1 MADANRMN
9 LAYEDEDING
19 SGSYGVTVGTELIDL
34 RFTSESIAQI
44 TGTVNSAEIRSDR
57 QIVDHLR
64 TTINVA
70 GDMNIELSY
79 GAFDDFIR
87 WGLQSAAWTTPVVSG
102 VTNGTNDIDAAS
114 GDNSFNTAGSFVT
127 DGFDANRWIKASGFS
142 EAGNNTFFRIV
153 TVAATK
159 LVVAGSTLVTDG
171 TDAGH
176 ILTQGAEI
184 VNGVV
189 DNSFSLEKEYTDLT
203 NIFSIYTGCMIDSF
217 TLTVPSDNIV
227 TGSFGI
233 LGKIEA
239 SAAATEGDGGNTA
252 APANEVMAGIEDIT
266 AIMESSVALASTQF
280 SITLS
285 NNLRERMQIGT
296 LGPIGISSGTVDVTG
311 TLQGYF
317 TQVAEL
323 DKYLNFSDTAL
334 AIQFADSTGKGYVI
348 DLPRVNYSSGTRVAG
363 GVNTDILADLAFSSF
378 RHETQGE
385 TIVIQRFAA

>member
-9 LAYEDEDING
+9 MAYEKEVTF
-19 SGSYGVTVGTELIDL
+19 GVTVGTELIDL
-34 RFTSESIAQI
+34 RFTSESISQI

-79 GAFDDFIR
+79 SAFDDFME
-87 WGLQSAAWTTPVVSG
+87 WGLQSAVWSNSG
-102 VTNGTNDIDAAS
+102 NDITLTATDIAATGS
-114 GDNSFNTAGSFVT
+114 NTFTSAAAAFGVFT
-127 DGFDANRWIKASGFS
+127 ANRWIKVTGFTGDTS
-142 EAGNNTFFRIV
+142 NNTFWRITTV
-153 TVAATK
+153 VAAT
-159 LVVAGSTLVTDG
+159 LTVTGGTVIADTAGESVTITEG
-171 TDAGH
+171 PA
-176 ILTQGAEI
+176 I
-184 VNGVV
+184 VNGTTVS
-189 DNSFSLEKEYTDLT
+189 SFSLEKEYTDLSS
-203 NIFSIYTGCMIDSF
+203 IFSIYTGCMIDSF
-217 TLTVPSDNIV
+217 TITVPSDNIV

-239 SAAATEGDGGNTA
+239 SASSTEGDGGNTT
-252 APANEVMAGIEDIT
+252 APSNEVMAGIEDIT
-266 AIMESSVALASTQF
+266 AILESGTALPSTQF

-323 DKYLNFSDTAL
+323 DKYLNFTDTAL
-334 AIQFADSTGKGYVI
+334 AIQFADSTGKGYVF

-378 RHETQGE
+378 RHETQNE
-385 TIVIQRFAA
+385 TIVIQRFTA

>member
-9 LAYEDEDING
+9 LAYEKEVT
-19 SGSYGVTVGTELIDL
+19 YGTTVGTELIDL

-79 GAFDDFIR
+79 SAFDDFME
-87 WGLQSAAWTTPVVSG
+87 WGLQSAVWTTAVVSG
-102 VTNGTNDIDAAS
+102 VTNGTNDIAAAN
-114 GDNSFNTAGSFVT
+114 GDNAFDTAGSFVT
-127 DGFDANRWIKASGFS
+127 DGFKINRWIKASGFS
-142 EAGNNTFFRIV
+142 ETANNTFFRIISV
-153 TVAATK
+153 VATK
-159 LVVAGSTLVTDG
+159 IVVGGGTLT
-171 TDAGH
+171 TDATDAAH
-176 ILTQGAEI
+176 ILTMGAEI
-184 VNGVV
+184 VNGVT
-189 DNSFSLEKEYTDLT
+189 DSSFSIEKEYTDLT
-203 NIFSIYTGCMIDSF
+203 NIFSIYTGFMIDSL

-233 LGKIEA
+233 LGKIAA
-239 SAAATEGDGGNTA
+239 SASSTEGDEGHTA
-252 APANEVMAGIEDIT
+252 APSNEVMAGIEDIT
-266 AIMESSVALASTQF
+266 AIMESSTALASTQF
-280 SITLS
+280 SISLS

-296 LGPIGISSGTVDVTG
+296 LGPIGISSGTTEVTG

-317 TQVAEL
+317 TQVAEI
-323 DKYLNFSDTAL
+323 DKYLNFTDTTL

-385 TIVIQRFAA
+385 TIVIQRFLA